1 MRDSSREER
10 APYKRKM
17 GVSITPPATYW
28 RSPCYKLRAAGR
40 GSSRFDSSALTAKS
54 RRNGA
59 MRFDSSR
66 RTTYCATSSSASK
79 SSESFSWCVGHD
91 DGGRGLA
98 TSVARNIGSG
108 FPMLRTARKA
118 QGDGKSVRTITR
130 RNPRAVTFAAFRVKP
145 LPFTD
150 SAATSGCTL
159 NRISQRSRR
168 VEADVAR
175 GIGGGT
181 HYPTLFRLTDSRA
194 PDTVPPHASVRWA
207 IGRLITCR
215 ISPGSVGLRQ
225 ADSRQLQFDVWRGTD
240 RQDLRDGMARRSVK
254 VG

>member
-17 GVSITPPATYW
+17 GVSITLPATYW

-145 LPFTD
+145 LPLIT
-150 SAATSGCTL
+150 
-159 NRISQRSRR
+159 
-168 VEADVAR
+168 
-175 GIGGGT
+175 
-181 HYPTLFRLTDSRA
+181 
-194 PDTVPPHASVRWA
+194 SVRWVRA
-207 IGRLITCR
+207 RWHTAL
-215 ISPGSVGLRQ
+215 ISPPSAGLGQ
-225 ADSRQLQFDVWRGTD
+225 ADSRQLQLDVWSGTD
-240 RQDLRDGMARRSVK
+240 RQNLRDGMARRSMK